1 MTEGLR
7 AERVPVTIAVPNLDQ
22 GRFLDECLGSIWMQG
37 IQTEVIVADGGS
49 VDCSHEVIL
58 RHAGRLRTHWSGPD
72 GGQANAINRAIE
84 FGCGDYVGWLNA
96 DDVLLPGAIEAL
108 AAALDR
114 CPESPFAFGRCL
126 NRSESAGREREL
138 PTRPFDRRSFARK
151 CTICQPATLIRRS
164 AWEAVGGLDERYQLA
179 MDYDLWWRLSRLGPP
194 AFVDRML
201 AVNRDH
207 ATTKTRNRPLR
218 HCRESVGIVWRE
230 TRSVPVRWWAGFGVA
245 LVRQVRGAWDRK
257 CRDLGGDVA

>member
-22 GRFLDECLGSIWMQG
+22 GRFLDECLGSIWMQR

-58 RHAGRLRTHWSGPD
+58 GPD

-114 CPESPFAFGRCL
+114 CPDSPFAFGRCL
-126 NRSESAGREREL
+126 NRSEPAGREREL

-218 HCRESVGIVWRE
+218 HLRESVGIVWRE
-230 TRSVPVRWWAGFGVA
+230 TRSVPVRWWAGAAVA
-245 LVRQVRGAWDRK
+245 MLRQTKAALQMHRNHP
-257 CRDLGGDVA
+257 